1 VRQFLHDHKLRAA
14 VNRHQALVG
23 FIACLVI
30 VGFTI
35 GYVARESAHTKHAL
49 CALRGD
55 LQQRIDSSTRF
66 LVYNPARLVVQHKCA
81 QIEGTI
87 THVSKERDGD
97 LHIRM
102 STDPKW
108 LTPANTARQHGDL
121 VVEYMPSDSYPKP
134 LVGDR
139 LRLLCT
145 HVIDRQHGGWAECHP
160 VWRVQPLGSAAQ
172 RPIP

>member
-1 VRQFLHDHKLRAA
+1 MRWYEHVTESRTFKRLDNPATNVGGALTAVIAA
-14 VNRHQALVG
+14 VFGIQAYLQNPDRT
-23 FIACLVI
+23 ADCQLNP
-30 VGFTI
+30 
-35 GYVARESAHTKHAL
+35 
-49 CALRGD
+49 LRG
-55 LQQRIDSSTRF
+55 
-66 LVYNPARLVVQHKCA
+66 VYNPARLVVQHKCA

-102 STDPKW
+102 ATEAKW

>member
-66 LVYNPARLVVQHKCA
+66 LVEHPQG
-81 QIEGTI
+81 IPG
-87 THVSKERDGD
+87 VSPKLIRDGIQNQRRTVHALRS
-97 LHIRM
+97 LHC
-102 STDPKW
+102 D
-108 LTPANTARQHGDL
+108 
-121 VVEYMPSDSYPKP
+121 
-134 LVGDR
+134 
-139 LRLLCT
+139 
-145 HVIDRQHGGWAECHP
+145 
-160 VWRVQPLGSAAQ
+160 
-172 RPIP
+172 